1 MFDRTLPRVLI
12 YVHKFEHFV
21 LFFIHIV
28 INNLISD
35 EQPCKME
42 QLKWNLI
49 NNNKSNDNNNNNN
62 NGDDN
67 NNDNNNNN
75 NNNNIT
81 TKSRTVI
88 LVSEN

>member
-1 MFDRTLPRVLI
+1 MSSHSYKDKEI
-12 YVHKFEHFV
+12 YVWQNSSFEHFV

-62 NGDDN
+62 GDDN
-67 NNDNNNNN
+67 NNDT
-75 NNNNIT
+75 NNI
-81 TKSRTVI
+81 I
-88 LVSEN
+88 IIIIII

>member
-1 MFDRTLPRVLI
+1 MCGRTLPNVLI

-21 LFFIHIV
+21 LFFIYIV
-28 INNLISD
+28 INNLIFD

-49 NNNKSNDNNNNNN
+49 NNNKSNDNNNNN
-62 NGDDN
+62 GDDN
-67 NNDNNNNN
+67 NNDN